1 MCEWS
6 VHCVGLTFF
15 TKQKYNN
22 LIINEQH
29 VYNTTIESFMHSYYT
44 IYTIIDERAYK
55 SHIFRVHGQRLSQ
68 KYLFSSL
75 VRNWNCLDVDVYYYF
90 VYVYTYLMCYGK
102 KFKPSAH
109 GEQREGLKAKDPFY
123 VTCVV

>member
-1 MCEWS
+1 M
-6 VHCVGLTFF
+6 HCVGLTFF

-55 SHIFRVHGQRLSQ
+55 SHIFRVRSEIESKISFQFFSKKLKLSRRRRIL
-68 KYLFSSL
+68 LF
-75 VRNWNCLDVDVYYYF
+75 CLCIYIFDV
-90 VYVYTYLMCYGK
+90 LWK
-102 KFKPSAH
+102 KI
-109 GEQREGLKAKDPFY
+109 
-123 VTCVV
+123 